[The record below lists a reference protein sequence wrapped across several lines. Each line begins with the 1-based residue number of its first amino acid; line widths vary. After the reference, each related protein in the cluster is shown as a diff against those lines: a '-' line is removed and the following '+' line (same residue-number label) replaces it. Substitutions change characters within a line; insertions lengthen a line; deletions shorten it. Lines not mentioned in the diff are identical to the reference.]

1 VAAGLRSLH
10 RDRRRCRL
18 PLTGDLEKVARELFD
33 ALESYSQNTSKSSY
47 DVSMS
52 SVESEAPTSTARGS
66 GPRAKSSHSKPPA
79 KPEVPTPL
87 IRKLQEYFFLSVTTV
102 IKSAK
107 DEKFTCPV
115 QVYLACY
122 GYNDDDTFKAPSE
135 ITPQLANWQY
145 LLRCTALFQA
155 NRLVELEQADSVLT

>member
-1 VAAGLRSLH
+1 MAAGLRSLR
-10 RDRRRCRL
+10 RDRQRCRL
-18 PLTGDLEKVARELFD
+18 PLAADLEKVARELFD
-33 ALESYSQNTSKSSY
+33 ALENYSPNTMSSS
-47 DVSMS
+47 DVLMS
-52 SVESEAPTSTARGS
+52 SVEADIPPSSTRLSEPQ
-66 GPRAKSSHSKPPA
+66 AKASRSRPQLKHRVPA
-79 KPEVPTPL
+79 PL
-87 IRKLQEYFFLSVTTV
+87 IVKLQEYFFLSITTV

-135 ITPQLANWQY
+135 LTSQLAGWQY

-155 NRLVELEQADSVLT
+155 NRLLKLKKVDSVLT